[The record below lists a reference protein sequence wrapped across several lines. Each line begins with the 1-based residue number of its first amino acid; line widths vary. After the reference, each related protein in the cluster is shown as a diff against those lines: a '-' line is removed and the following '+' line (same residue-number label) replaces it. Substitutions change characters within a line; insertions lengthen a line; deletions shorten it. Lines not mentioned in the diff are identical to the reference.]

1 MKEPRSKVVLLQCKN
16 YDVELVRDKIEL
28 GLRLL
33 GGLKQFVKSG
43 EKILLK
49 PNLLAP
55 DPPETATATHPVVFR
70 AAAEILQDH
79 GAVIYYGDSPGIHST
94 AKVLK
99 KCGLQEVADEL
110 RLLPADFETR
120 EKIFFTGAKQNKVFE
135 IARGVMQSDGIISLP
150 KLKTHGLTL
159 MTGAVKNQFGCI
171 PGFLKPGFHAK
182 LENPEDFSQM
192 LVDLTMFLKPRLYIM
207 DGIWAMDGNG
217 PRRGRRV
224 DLGVIIISTDPI
236 AVDTV
241 ASQIIGLDPKRVY
254 TIVRGHESGLGSM
267 ENIELIGEKIENV
280 RKKFAL
286 PRYSGNYKTI
296 PPFIR
301 NVLRNVFVQRPVIN
315 YKRCTK
321 CHECYKICPTNPRSI
336 VIREDKFP
344 KHEYSTCIR
353 CYCCQE
359 VCPEGAISIKTKLL

>member
-1 MKEPRSKVVLLQCKN
+1 MIEHQSKVALLQCKS
-16 YDVELVRDKIEL
+16 YDAELVRDKINQ
-28 GLRLL
+28 GLELL
-33 GGLKQFVKSG
+33 GGLEQLVNSG

-55 DPPETATATHPVVFR
+55 DPPETATATHPAVFR
-70 AAAEILQDH
+70 AAAEILLDR
-79 GAVIYYGDSPGIHST
+79 GVTVYYGDSPGVHST
-94 AKVLK
+94 AKALK

-110 RLLPADFETR
+110 SLLPADFENR
-120 EKIFFTGAKQNKVFE
+120 EKIFFAHAKQNRVFE
-135 IARGVMQSDGIISLP
+135 IARGVLQSDGIVSLP

-171 PGFLKPGFHAK
+171 PGLLKPGFHAK

-207 DGIWAMDGNG
+207 DGIWAMEGNG
-217 PRRGRRV
+217 PRRGSRV
-224 DLGVIIISTDPI
+224 DLGVIIISTDPV
-236 AVDTV
+236 AVDAV
-241 ASQIIGLDPKRVY
+241 ASRVIGLDPERVY
-254 TIVRGHESGLGSM
+254 TIVRGHASGLGSM
-267 ENIELIGEKIENV
+267 EKIEVLGEKTENV

-286 PRYSGNYKTI
+286 PRYSGNFKRI
-296 PPFIR
+296 PPFLR
-301 NVLRNVFVQRPVIN
+301 NVLRNVVVQRPVIV

-321 CHECYKICPTNPRSI
+321 CHECYRICPTKPKSI
-336 VIREDKFP
+336 VIGEDRYP

-359 VCPEGAISIKTKLL
+359 VCPEGAISIKTKLF